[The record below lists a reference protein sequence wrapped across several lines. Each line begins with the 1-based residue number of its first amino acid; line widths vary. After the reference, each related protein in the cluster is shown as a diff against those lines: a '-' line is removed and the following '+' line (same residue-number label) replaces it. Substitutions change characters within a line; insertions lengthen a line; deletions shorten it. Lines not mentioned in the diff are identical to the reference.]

1 LIPDPAGV
9 EFLQWCLPKMHLRW
23 PGFRK
28 VRRQVLKRI
37 GRRLQE
43 LGLSSIEAY
52 RSYLDNH
59 PEEWPTLGNLCWIC
73 ISRFYRDRGVYQ
85 HLENEIVPHL
95 AQMAIARDEKE
106 LRCWSAGCAAGEEPY
121 TLAIIWKQR
130 LAEKYPTLEF
140 RVVATDIDHQ
150 AIQRGARGCYPVS
163 SVKELPTEWRDR
175 AFAAKGVE
183 LCLKD
188 EYRPLVTFIAQDIRE
203 RTPEGL
209 FHLILCR
216 NLVFTYFDETL
227 QQETLQRLTARLVH
241 GGALIIG
248 KTESLPGGLLG
259 IEPWLASMGVY
270 RKPLVQDVGKPGA
283 SQG

>member
-1 LIPDPAGV
+1 
-9 EFLQWCLPKMHLRW
+9 
-23 PGFRK
+23 
-28 VRRQVLKRI
+28 
-37 GRRLQE
+37 
-43 LGLSSIEAY
+43 
-52 RSYLDNH
+52 
-59 PEEWPTLGNLCWIC
+59 
-73 ISRFYRDRGVYQ
+73 
-85 HLENEIVPHL
+85 
-95 AQMAIARDEKE
+95 MAIARDEKE

-175 AFAAKGVE
+175 AFAAKGAE

-188 EYRPLVTFIAQDIRE
+188 EYRSLVTFIAQDIRE

-248 KTESLPGGLLG
+248 KTESLPGGDWG

-270 RKPLVQDVGKPGA
+270 RKPLVQDVGKPRA